1 MTRAKANGIEIEY
14 ETAGNKG
21 DPALLLVMGLG
32 AQLTI
37 WPDAFFHGLAKRGFF
52 VIRYD
57 NRDTGLSTDF
67 GSWGVPNIADAF
79 QKVMSGKKV
88 DAPYLLKDMAADAIG
103 LLDALGI
110 DKAHMVGASMG
121 GMIVQIVAAHYP
133 ARTRSMVSIMSTSG
147 RPGLPV
153 GKPEALAMLTAQPEG
168 PSREQRVKHGM
179 KLRQTI
185 ARPGLS
191 DAGGRAARLRREE
204 RRPPLVPGGRRP
216 AVSVDH
222 RLGRSRRAAQDH
234 QGADARPARRGRPA
248 AAGRLRP
255 RRREPG
261 AGREDRD
268 ACRLGPRFPGRHDSD
283 ADRSDCEVLRRQVM
297 HGQIPSSR
305 PEREAPSGETLLLR

>member
-1 MTRAKANGIEIEY
+1 MARAKANGIEIEY

-37 WPDAFFHGLAKRGFF
+37 WPDALFEGLAKKGFF

-67 GSWGVPNIADAF
+67 GSWGVPNIPEAF
-79 QKVMSGKKV
+79 GKLMRGEKV
-88 DAPYLLKDMAADAIG
+88 DAPYLLKDMAADAVG

-110 DKAHMVGASMG
+110 DRAHMVGASMG
-121 GMIVQIVAAHYP
+121 GMIVQIVAAQYP
-133 ARTRSMVSIMSTSG
+133 ERTRSMVSIMSTSG
-147 RPGLPV
+147 RPGLPP

-185 ARPGLS
+185 ARLGLS
-191 DAGGRAARLRREE
+191 HPGSGAARLRREE
-204 RRPPLVPGGRRP
+204 RRSPLVSRGRGP
-216 AVSVDH
+216 PVPLGH
-222 RLGRSRRAAQDH
+222 RLGRPRRDAEED
-234 QGADARPARRGRPA
+234 QGADAGAARRGGPA
-248 AAGRLRP
+248 AAGRVRP

-261 AGREDRD
+261 AGREARD
-268 ACRLGPRFPGRHDSD
+268 LCRLGP
-283 ADRSDCEVLRRQVM
+283 
-297 HGQIPSSR
+297 
-305 PEREAPSGETLLLR
+305 